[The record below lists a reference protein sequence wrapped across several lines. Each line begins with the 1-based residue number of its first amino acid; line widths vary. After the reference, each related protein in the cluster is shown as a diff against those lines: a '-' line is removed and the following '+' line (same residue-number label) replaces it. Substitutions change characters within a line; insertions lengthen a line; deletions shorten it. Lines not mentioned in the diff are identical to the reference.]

1 MGEHPQ
7 LWKLMGSCCRKDD
20 YDTDDSDFEDTVRVL
35 NDDDIDPEL
44 LENASMPESF
54 LEIDDD
60 NSGLIE
66 YPEFLKG
73 FAIDDSPLVQ
83 KMFYVFDEDH
93 SGNLDFYEFIKLV
106 DKYRRMTYDER
117 LSWCFQV
124 YDLDGSG
131 FIEKA
136 EFYAI
141 LTDMNYQADKL
152 TLQKRIYLCT
162 GT

>member
-106 DKYRRMTYDER
+106 DKCIALLQHCWFEAADRCTTLMDLALLRR
-117 LSWCFQV
+117 LS
-124 YDLDGSG
+124 S
-131 FIEKA
+131 
-136 EFYAI
+136 
-141 LTDMNYQADKL
+141 
-152 TLQKRIYLCT
+152 TL
-162 GT
+162 